1 MKKRYVVIG
10 LAVLILVGII
20 AVQFI
25 RDYVPVVE
33 LSGTYVSAGDSS
45 VRLVFDEGFTVTLY
59 ENNVATDSGTYSVS
73 GRNLN
78 FLFITFESA
87 GWTMF
92 HLDESRSIIHHN
104 VEGQNAEG
112 NTINTMG
119 DVAFVREN

>member
-45 VRLVFDEGFTVTLY
+45 VRLVFNEGFTVTLY

-73 GRNLN
+73 GNNLN
-78 FLFITFESA
+78 FLFITFEGA

-92 HLDESRSIIHHN
+92 HLDESRNIIHYN

-119 DVAFVREN
+119 DVAFIREN

>member
-45 VRLVFDEGFTVTLY
+45 VRLVFNEGFTVTLY

-73 GRNLN
+73 GHNLN

-92 HLDESRSIIHHN
+92 HLDESRSIIHYN

-112 NTINTMG
+112 NTINTIG
-119 DVAFVREN
+119 DVAFIREN

>member
-1 MKKRYVVIG
+1 MKKRYLVIG
-10 LAVLILVGII
+10 LAVLILVGIVV
-20 AVQFI
+20 VQFI

-33 LSGTYVSAGDSS
+33 LSGTYVSASDSS
-45 VRLVFDEGFTVTLY
+45 IRLVFDEGFTVTLY

-73 GRNLN
+73 GNNLN

-92 HLDESRSIIHHN
+92 HLDEGRSIIHYN

-112 NTINTMG
+112 NTINTIG
-119 DVAFVREN
+119 DVAFIKEN